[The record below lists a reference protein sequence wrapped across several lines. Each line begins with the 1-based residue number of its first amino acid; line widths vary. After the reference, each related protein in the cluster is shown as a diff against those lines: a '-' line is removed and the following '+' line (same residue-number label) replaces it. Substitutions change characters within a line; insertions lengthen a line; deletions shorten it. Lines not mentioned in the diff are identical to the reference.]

1 MALIKCNECGHMI
14 SDRATKCPKCG
25 CPITKESK
33 PHIHQETP
41 QTQPFYYDDKNG
53 GSSRKWLYG
62 IIALLVALIAGG
74 GYWWY
79 IHSYDLTQA
88 SVHDLKYVNDIGQ
101 DFFQCTIIGD
111 KGYLSAEVQLNLFES
126 AYIRL
131 EVPYRLNQKNWKP
144 FYKPFGKVR
153 KRVETDFSQF
163 TDQFNIMRNYAKQ
176 HVGFFTRIISK
187 VSAFTVSQYLNSI
200 NNRPIGRIKYA
211 LA

>member
-1 MALIKCNECGHMI
+1 MEKQKAPDFGYCAAQSYYYGYKLHAVCGV
-14 SDRATKCPKCG
+14 SG
-25 CPITKESK
+25 V
-33 PHIHQETP
+33 IH
-41 QTQPFYYDDKNG
+41 YC
-53 GSSRKWLYG
+53 
-62 IIALLVALIAGG
+62 A
-74 GYWWY
+74 
-79 IHSYDLTQA
+79 LTQA
-88 SVHDLKYVNDIGQ
+88 SVHDLKYLNDAGQ

-111 KGYLSAEVQLNLFES
+111 MGYLSAEVQLNLFES
-126 AYIRL
+126 AHIRL
-131 EVPYRLNQKNWKP
+131 EVPYRLNQKNWEP

-163 TDQFNIMRNYAKQ
+163 TDQFNIIRNYAKQ

>member
-1 MALIKCNECGHMI
+1 MALIKCKGCGQMI

-25 CPITKESK
+25 CPTTKGTES
-33 PHIHQETP
+33 HIPQEAP
-41 QTQPFYYDDKNG
+41 QVQPVYYEDEEG
-53 GSSRKWLYG
+53 GRSRKWLYG

-126 AYIRL
+126 AHIRL

-144 FYKPFGKVR
+144 FYKPFGKV
-153 KRVETDFSQF
+153 
-163 TDQFNIMRNYAKQ
+163 
-176 HVGFFTRIISK
+176 
-187 VSAFTVSQYLNSI
+187 
-200 NNRPIGRIKYA
+200 
-211 LA
+211 

>member
-1 MALIKCNECGHMI
+1 MSRMQLASILPLREPKVADAKRKCNRMGMKKPQKAPDFGYCAAQPMYYYGYKLHAVCGV
-14 SDRATKCPKCG
+14 SG
-25 CPITKESK
+25 
-33 PHIHQETP
+33 
-41 QTQPFYYDDKNG
+41 
-53 GSSRKWLYG
+53 
-62 IIALLVALIAGG
+62 V
-74 GYWWY
+74 

-101 DFFQCTIIGD
+101 DFVQCTIIGD

-153 KRVETDFSQF
+153 KRVETD
-163 TDQFNIMRNYAKQ
+163 
-176 HVGFFTRIISK
+176 K